1 MSETDDIL
9 SALNTILDTLKRI
22 EERQIRTTE
31 AVMEVERQEQKQ
43 VQGSFGSTEEPQ

>member
-1 MSETDDIL
+1 MGEQDDVL
-9 SALNTILDTLKRI
+9 TALHTVLDILKRI

-43 VQGSFGSTEEPQ
+43 VQGSFGTTEEPT